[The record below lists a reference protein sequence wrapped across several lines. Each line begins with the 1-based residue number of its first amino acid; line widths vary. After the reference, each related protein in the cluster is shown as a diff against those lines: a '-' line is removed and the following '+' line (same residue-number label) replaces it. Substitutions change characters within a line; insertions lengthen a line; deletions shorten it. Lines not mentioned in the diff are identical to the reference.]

1 MGEKA
6 QRPGAGDTLWQPR
19 ALARHSRTQ
28 GQFLALRKGNDS
40 QPPVTL
46 AHRLLWACTCT
57 HIQIK
62 TNSGMPMF
70 LRCAV

>member
-1 MGEKA
+1 MGEKV

-40 QPPVTL
+40 QPPVPLDTGFCGHAR
-46 AHRLLWACTCT
+46 AHTYKYKQTQGCLC
-57 HIQIK
+57 
-62 TNSGMPMF
+62 F
-70 LRCAV
+70 